1 MWQRGFQ
8 PNSETKANELCAL
21 VHNHNGK
28 RQKLGE
34 KITRWLSKLL
44 LSWHLMQY
52 ELNQKLGNKSNTAG
66 NQQFNNK

>member
-28 RQKLGE
+28 CQKLGE
-34 KITRWLSKLL
+34 KITRWLS
-44 LSWHLMQY
+44 
-52 ELNQKLGNKSNTAG
+52 NITFIVAPDAVRVKSEVG
-66 NQQFNNK
+66 K